1 MDVVYDSV
9 KEYYQDVNA
18 KLALICRIMIFLMA
32 LVIIESVKLTV

>member
-18 KLALICRIMIFLMA
+18 KLALIC
-32 LVIIESVKLTV
+32 ESVKLTV

>member
-18 KLALICRIMIFLMA
+18 KLALICRIMR
-32 LVIIESVKLTV
+32 VCQ